1 MRLLFEVLKFA
12 FELLYSSYQYEM
24 EQMKDIHHAET
35 SPPEIEF
42 IQEFKNEHKTIRVEK
57 NYL

>member
-12 FELLYSSYQYEM
+12 FELVYASYEYEIN
-24 EQMKDIHHAET
+24 QMKDDHRMET

-42 IQEFKNEHKTIRVEK
+42 TQEINE
-57 NYL
+57 